1 MPIPLIV
8 PLIGALGFAAYWA
21 KKTRDDSALAGA
33 VHGDFEGTGMTPER
47 QAVYEVALNQAKDP
61 AKIEALAATFAAE
74 GLTAQAVI
82 LQKRAELRRLPP
94 EVKAARKEAFRK
106 ALSSSNKAAILD
118 LAREYQ
124 IQGCGGA
131 ARKLY
136 EYAQGLP

>member
-1 MPIPLIV
+1 M
-8 PLIGALGFAAYWA
+8 
-21 KKTRDDSALAGA
+21 
-33 VHGDFEGTGMTPER
+33 MTPER
-47 QAVYEVALNQAKDP
+47 QAVYEVALNEAKDP

-74 GLTAQAVI
+74 GLTAQARI

-94 EVKAARKEAFRK
+94 EIKAARKEAFRK
-106 ALSSSNKAAILD
+106 ALSSTNKAAILD

-124 IQGCGGA
+124 AQGCGGA